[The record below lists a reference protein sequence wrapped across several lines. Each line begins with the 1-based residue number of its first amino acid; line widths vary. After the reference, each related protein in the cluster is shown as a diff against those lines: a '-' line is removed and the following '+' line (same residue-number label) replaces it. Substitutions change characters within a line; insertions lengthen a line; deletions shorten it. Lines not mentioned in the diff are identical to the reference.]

1 MIAVTGDISKEQAI
15 AKIQQYFGS
24 WDESMKHYS
33 IPPTPAKQKG
43 HIYFLSKEIPQSIII
58 SAQLAPGKKNP
69 DAYPFEVLDF
79 ILGSGGFKS
88 RIFQQIRNNLGLA
101 YSTGSFYTKL
111 SEYGVFGAYAITK
124 SETTAKVLSNIQAII
139 MDTKTNVVDKKELE
153 GAIKSINNNF
163 IFSFLSAEQI
173 AHQQL
178 MMEYDN
184 LPEDYL
190 ENYRDRIAKV
200 HTEDLMRVANK
211 YLSADGAV
219 ILVVGNENAYDQL
232 VSSFRAVSRIK
243 DSL

>member
-1 MIAVTGDISKEQAI
+1 
-15 AKIQQYFGS
+15 
-24 WDESMKHYS
+24 
-33 IPPTPAKQKG
+33 
-43 HIYFLSKEIPQSIII
+43 
-58 SAQLAPGKKNP
+58 
-69 DAYPFEVLDF
+69 
-79 ILGSGGFKS
+79 
-88 RIFQQIRNNLGLA
+88 
-101 YSTGSFYTKL
+101 
-111 SEYGVFGAYAITK
+111 VFGAYAITK